1 MTYYNDNLSSIRSSF
16 GTASSS
22 SSQVVPAE
30 DTDVGNDQVMKK
42 ITMKLKIIKSQ
53 NPRDPSQIILHI

>member
-30 DTDVGNDQVMKK
+30 DTDVGNDQVMRK
-42 ITMKLKIIKSQ
+42 IIINLKIINAQ
-53 NPRDPSQIILHI
+53 NLRDPSQII

>member
-30 DTDVGNDQVMKK
+30 DTDVGNDQVMRK
-42 ITMKLKIIKSQ
+42 IRINLKIINAQ
-53 NPRDPSQIILHI
+53 NLRDPSQII

>member
-1 MTYYNDNLSSIRSSF
+1 MTYYNDNLTSIRSSF

-30 DTDVGNDQVMKK
+30 DTDVGNDQVMHTKNNDNFENDN
-42 ITMKLKIIKSQ
+42 TENL
-53 NPRDPSQIILHI
+53 